1 MSIFKNTFKVL
12 RPKDRT
18 KLSILFFLILL
29 NVFLDMLGIGLIFP
43 ILGFLISEKFLL
55 EYSNYLNIL
64 SPLFEINRNNLTIFF
79 SIILIV
85 VFLIKILNIILLN

>member
-29 NVFLDMLGIGLIFP
+29 NVFLEMLGIGLIFP

-64 SPLFEINRNNLTIFF
+64 RVNNTSPAFYGSIMTFYCRN
-79 SIILIV
+79 
-85 VFLIKILNIILLN
+85 K